1 MSESS
6 EFNETIY
13 SNKKRGR
20 NGESNSLPPL
30 PSEED
35 FFTPSMKSG
44 IRSLKSI
51 SLLTEEFISKMPKHQ
66 ECPNFHIRQLANELK
81 VDIKRIYTIL
91 NVLEAVMV
99 VQRKGKDVY
108 QWNGTQNLTVPLIKL
123 AQLAHRDNMSQ
134 LMFME
139 AINGQVCSDT
149 SDGKKEKCQMSIS
162 TLTQKLLMIFLVL
175 PQPKMLALSVA
186 VSILYGNGTAAK
198 SKQGCSQKLGDICKV
213 LQVIGLIQK
222 VEISNL
228 DTSIPIKAFKYIGV
242 DIEVVDNGCSKS
254 KEINDVNECKKES
267 LSCEGGL
274 YCNVKAL
281 PPSSSDDDA
290 MPYLKQN
297 DEFGM
302 LDREGQNMNC

>member
-1 MSESS
+1 
-6 EFNETIY
+6 
-13 SNKKRGR
+13 
-20 NGESNSLPPL
+20 
-30 PSEED
+30 
-35 FFTPSMKSG
+35 MKSG

-66 ECPNFHIRQLANELK
+66 GCPNFHIRQLATELK

-123 AQLAHRDNMSQ
+123 AQLAHRENMNQ
-134 LMFME
+134 LMLVE
-139 AINGQVCSDT
+139 AINGHVYPDT
-149 SDGKKEKCQMSIS
+149 SVSTKKKCQMSIS
-162 TLTQKLLMIFLVL
+162 ILTQKLLMIFLVL

-242 DIEVVDNGCSKS
+242 DIEVVDNGCKN
-254 KEINDVNECKKES
+254 KEINDVNECKKENI
-267 LSCEGGL
+267 SCEGDS
-274 YCNVKAL
+274 YCSVKAL
-281 PPSSSDDDA
+281 PPSSSNDDA
-290 MPYLKQN
+290 RPNLKQN

-302 LDREGQNMNC
+302 LDGEGQKINY

>member
-1 MSESS
+1 MTDLSES
-6 EFNETIY
+6 NETIY
-13 SNKKRGR
+13 FDKKRGR
-20 NGESNSLPPL
+20 GSISLPPL

-35 FFTPSMKSG
+35 FFRPSMKSG

-51 SLLTEEFISKMPKHQ
+51 SLLTEEFISKMPNHQ
-66 ECPNFHIRQLANELK
+66 GCPNFHIRQLATELK

-123 AQLAHRDNMSQ
+123 AQLAHRENMNQ
-134 LMFME
+134 LMLVE
-139 AINGQVCSDT
+139 AINGHLYPDT
-149 SDGKKEKCQMSIS
+149 SVSTKKKCQMSIS
-162 TLTQKLLMIFLVL
+162 ILTQKLLMIFLVL

-222 VEISNL
+222 VEISNM

-242 DIEVVDNGCSKS
+242 DIEVVDNGCKN
-254 KEINDVNECKKES
+254 KEINDVNEFKKENVS
-267 LSCEGGL
+267 REGDS
-274 YCNVKAL
+274 YCSVKAL
-281 PPSSSDDDA
+281 PPSSSNDDSR
-290 MPYLKQN
+290 PNLKQT
-297 DEFGM
+297 DENGM
-302 LDREGQNMNC
+302 LDGEGQKMNC